1 MVLRRS
7 EQRKA
12 ARHAMH
18 RAAEI
23 IIDENTKPVRCRIC
37 DMSDGGARLALL
49 SPVASIPKNFTL
61 ALFKDASVRRE
72 CELVW
77 SARRFI
83 GIKFCS
89 GWYGTAR
96 YSAG

>member
-1 MVLRRS
+1 MVLRPA
-7 EQRKA
+7 EHRKSP
-12 ARHAMH
+12 RHAMH
-18 RAAEI
+18 RAAGI
-23 IIDENTKPVRCRIC
+23 IIDENAKPIRCRIC

-49 SPVASIPKNFTL
+49 SPVANIPQNFTL
-61 ALFKDASVRRE
+61 VLFKDASVRRE

-89 GWYGTAR
+89 GWYGAVR
-96 YSAG
+96 AG